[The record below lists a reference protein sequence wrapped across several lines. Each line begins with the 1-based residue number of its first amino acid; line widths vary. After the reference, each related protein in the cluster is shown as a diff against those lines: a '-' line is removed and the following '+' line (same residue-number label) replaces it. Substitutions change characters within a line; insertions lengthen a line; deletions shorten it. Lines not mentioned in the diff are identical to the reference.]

1 MNIEHFT
8 EKAREAI
15 SDAAQL
21 ARQYHHNQ
29 VEVEHLLADLLA
41 QEDGVVRQVI
51 AKVGGDLAAAQ
62 RIINNE
68 LERMPHI
75 YGGSEPGISPR
86 LRKLLEDARR
96 EMSTFHD
103 EYLSV
108 EHMLLAMFNVSDGA
122 VPRALRAAGLTR
134 DNVLQAL
141 TSIRGAQRVTDAN
154 PEEKYQALEKYG
166 RNLTAR
172 PAHGE
177 LDPEVGRE
185 R

>member
-29 VEVEHLLADLLA
+29 VEVEHLLAALLA
-41 QEDGVVRQVI
+41 QEDGVVRQAI

-75 YGGSEPGISPR
+75 YGGREPGISPR
-86 LRKLLEDARR
+86 LPQVLEDAWG
-96 EMSTFHD
+96 EMSTSHPQS
-103 EYLSV
+103 LS
-108 EHMLLAMFNVSDGA
+108 
-122 VPRALRAAGLTR
+122 
-134 DNVLQAL
+134 
-141 TSIRGAQRVTDAN
+141 
-154 PEEKYQALEKYG
+154 
-166 RNLTAR
+166 
-172 PAHGE
+172 
-177 LDPEVGRE
+177 
-185 R
+185 